1 MLRKLGKSNQVAL
14 PKEIVISLGLK
25 QDDYLDIYT
34 EDNRI
39 ILEPKIL
46 IPKDQ
51 AYFYTKE
58 WLVDER
64 EAEKD
69 IEEDRITKS
78 KDIDKLFQELD
89 K

>member
-1 MLRKLGKSNQVAL
+1 MLRKLGKSNQVAI

-39 ILEPKIL
+39 ILEPKLL

-58 WLVDER
+58 WQVDER

-69 IEEDRITKS
+69 IKEGRITES
-78 KDIDKLFQELD
+78 KDIDKLFQEMD